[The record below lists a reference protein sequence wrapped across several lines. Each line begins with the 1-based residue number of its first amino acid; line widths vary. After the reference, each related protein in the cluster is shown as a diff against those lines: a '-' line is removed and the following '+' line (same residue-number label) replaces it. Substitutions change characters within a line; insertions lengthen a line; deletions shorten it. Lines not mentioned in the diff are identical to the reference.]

1 MIKYTILTT
10 TKFIKDLKLAKKQNK
25 NLEKLDIII
34 NKLENDEIL
43 DKKYK
48 DHPLTGKYEGYREC
62 HIEPDWLLI
71 YKKEKKDL
79 LLVLFRLG
87 SHSKIL

>member
-1 MIKYTILTT
+1 MIRYTILTT

-25 NLEKLDIII
+25 DLEKLDIII
-34 NKLENDEIL
+34 NKLKNDEIL

-48 DHPLTGKYEGYREC
+48 DHQLTGKYEGYREC